1 VEGAGRGEIHW
12 SRYGAALGISIICT
26 ALAAGMYPYLAPANL
41 VMVYLL
47 GATIAALRL
56 GRGPASLTAVVNV
69 VVFDFF
75 FVSPRFSLAIADFQ
89 YVITLAV
96 MLGVALIIANLVA
109 SVRAQTR
116 VAGAR
121 ERRTT
126 LLYGM
131 TRELMRARS
140 VEDLALV
147 AVKHISEA
155 FDARAVLLLPDSTQ
169 RLRHP
174 RYAGCSGRGAQ

>member
-1 VEGAGRGEIHW
+1 
-12 SRYGAALGISIICT
+12 
-26 ALAAGMYPYLAPANL
+26 MYPYLAPANL

-56 GRGPASLTAVVNV
+56 GRGPASLTVVVNV